1 MMRQFLVGIGI
12 PLMGSEA
19 AKILHQY
26 YYGSMDDFEEALRS
40 GFPFSHIAGISEA
53 LERSIHTWYED
64 PMNQKTLHALMA
76 ELTFKGTRA
85 SGDGTNPFRDMQ
97 VVVTGTFNNFDRS
110 ELLELLE
117 SLGAITENTVTEGTD
132 YLIYGAMPGSKKV
145 GAALEHGVN
154 MISEKSFAEMLQQ
167 NR

>member
-1 MMRQFLVGIGI
+1 
-12 PLMGSEA
+12 
-19 AKILHQY
+19 
-26 YYGSMDDFEEALRS
+26 
-40 GFPFSHIAGISEA
+40 
-53 LERSIHTWYED
+53 
-64 PMNQKTLHALMA
+64 MNQKTLHALMA
-76 ELTFKGTRA
+76 ELEFIGTRA

-97 VVVTGTFNNFDRS
+97 VVVTGTFNGFSRS
-110 ELLELLE
+110 EILELLE
-117 SLGAITENTVTEGTD
+117 SLGAITDNTVSENTD